1 MKRVITI
8 ILTSTILLTGC
19 IKNDKR
25 SFLEHVIRSSK
36 ELIAKEEFEQA
47 KGLLEYVSQ
56 NGGSNL
62 EGYSS
67 LSGQLDRLLLAKEYY
82 QKKQYDDSTKIL
94 KELFERE
101 DSEAGV
107 IKGVV
112 SLGKKIEE
120 QKSKENNQQQ
130 ENTQKENTEK
140 DTPISSLINWDNVF
154 ASSELTQNSKTYKAT
169 NVIDKNKST
178 SWIEGVAG
186 DGIGQ
191 YIEFSSKNTF
201 RVDKINIINGL
212 SKSEKTYKNN
222 NRIKKVLVE
231 FSDKTQQVYE
241 LKDNNMNYQTIDVG
255 GKNTNSIKITIQ
267 EVYTESRIY
276 QDSCIS
282 EIAIYGQKI

>member
-120 QKSKENNQQQ
+120 QKAKENNQQQ
-130 ENTQKENTEK
+130 ENQKENTEK
-140 DTPISSLINWDNVF
+140 DTLVSSLINWDN
-154 ASSELTQNSKTYKAT
+154 YKC
-169 NVIDKNKST
+169 N
-178 SWIEGVAG
+178 
-186 DGIGQ
+186 
-191 YIEFSSKNTF
+191 
-201 RVDKINIINGL
+201 
-212 SKSEKTYKNN
+212 
-222 NRIKKVLVE
+222 
-231 FSDKTQQVYE
+231 
-241 LKDNNMNYQTIDVG
+241 
-255 GKNTNSIKITIQ
+255 
-267 EVYTESRIY
+267 
-276 QDSCIS
+276 
-282 EIAIYGQKI
+282 